1 MTRRSTDIVATEDN
15 EVAAALNF
23 MHHHAS
29 LPCTVDDVVRQLQIS
44 RRSLEIRFRRAV
56 GRTLHE
62 ELQRVRLERAKRL
75 LVETDL
81 PLPQVAESA
90 GYGTPSYLTQVFR
103 KRMHTT
109 PARFRRQVRTG

>member
-1 MTRRSTDIVATEDN
+1 M
-15 EVAAALNF
+15 NF
-23 MHHHAS
+23 LHHHAS
-29 LPCTVDDVVRQLQIS
+29 QPCTVDDVVRQLQIS

-56 GRTLHE
+56 GRSLNDE
-62 ELQRVRLERAKRL
+62 IQRLRLERAKRL

-81 PLPQVAESA
+81 PLSQVAESA

-109 PARFRRQVRTG
+109 PARFRRQARTG